1 MKTYMKT
8 DPNSAE
14 PSYELREM
22 TNTEHI
28 QAAADLLELAA
39 GHLAQVEN
47 DNVCVEWA
55 LDKVNEASE
64 LLANRLYGG

>member
-1 MKTYMKT
+1 
-8 DPNSAE
+8 
-14 PSYELREM
+14 M
-22 TNTEHI
+22 TNTELI
-28 QAAADLLELAA
+28 KAAATLLDRAA
-39 GHLAQVEN
+39 HHLAQVEN

>member
-1 MKTYMKT
+1 LL
-8 DPNSAE
+8 D
-14 PSYELREM
+14 R
-22 TNTEHI
+22 
-28 QAAADLLELAA
+28 AAH
-39 GHLAQVEN
+39 HLAQVEN